1 MRQTKIVNIF
11 YASAE
16 ELQLG
21 INEIDT
27 EITTALQNGNME
39 AVKKAT
45 LLKNTMISLLDNKQK
60 GELVQETCTSGE
72 KADSSV
78 EITDAMA
85 YAFHA
90 ASGEGAIGS
99 DDVEEIKRGLRVVI
113 NECGL
118 TNHLVKIPA
127 GLHDATAQLVVN
139 FASEMA

>member
-60 GELVQETCTSGE
+60 
-72 KADSSV
+72 V
-78 EITDAMA
+78 EQM
-85 YAFHA
+85 
-90 ASGEGAIGS
+90 GNQ
-99 DDVEEIKRGLRVVI
+99 GL
-113 NECGL
+113 
-118 TNHLVKIPA
+118 
-127 GLHDATAQLVVN
+127 
-139 FASEMA
+139 S

>member
-60 GELVQETCTSGE
+60 GELVQETCTSG
-72 KADSSV
+72 
-78 EITDAMA
+78 
-85 YAFHA
+85 
-90 ASGEGAIGS
+90 
-99 DDVEEIKRGLRVVI
+99 
-113 NECGL
+113 
-118 TNHLVKIPA
+118 
-127 GLHDATAQLVVN
+127 
-139 FASEMA
+139 

>member
-45 LLKNTMISLLDNKQK
+45 LLKNTMISLLEALLNK
-60 GELVQETCTSGE
+60 S
-72 KADSSV
+72 
-78 EITDAMA
+78 
-85 YAFHA
+85 
-90 ASGEGAIGS
+90 
-99 DDVEEIKRGLRVVI
+99 
-113 NECGL
+113 
-118 TNHLVKIPA
+118 
-127 GLHDATAQLVVN
+127 N
-139 FASEMA
+139 FC

>member
-45 LLKNTMISLLDNKQK
+45 LLKNTMISLL
-60 GELVQETCTSGE
+60 
-72 KADSSV
+72 
-78 EITDAMA
+78 
-85 YAFHA
+85 
-90 ASGEGAIGS
+90 
-99 DDVEEIKRGLRVVI
+99 VV
-113 NECGL
+113 
-118 TNHLVKIPA
+118 VY
-127 GLHDATAQLVVN
+127 
-139 FASEMA
+139 

>member
-16 ELQLG
+16 EFQLG

-72 KADSSV
+72 RLIHS
-78 EITDAMA
+78 
-85 YAFHA
+85 
-90 ASGEGAIGS
+90 
-99 DDVEEIKRGLRVVI
+99 
-113 NECGL
+113 
-118 TNHLVKIPA
+118 
-127 GLHDATAQLVVN
+127 
-139 FASEMA
+139 

>member
-72 KADSSV
+72 
-78 EITDAMA
+78 
-85 YAFHA
+85 
-90 ASGEGAIGS
+90 
-99 DDVEEIKRGLRVVI
+99 
-113 NECGL
+113 
-118 TNHLVKIPA
+118 
-127 GLHDATAQLVVN
+127 
-139 FASEMA
+139 